1 MNFQFL
7 AIFLVCICIPSIYA
21 DDESLQSNKTKEG
34 PSLSSK
40 IQPILIQWQQAE
52 NQSEFAQIN
61 NIPTIDEKIKIY
73 IYLDNKE
80 MREKLPPEITVTG
93 FDGNLVGALVTA
105 DDLYTLDKLDYIQKV
120 TVPVLAQTPPI
131 PQIENQDSDV
141 YKDNKFDS
149 TYWVFILV
157 AVIFLAIIIIKK
169 RKTLKTNP
177 QKN

>member
-21 DDESLQSNKTKEG
+21 DDESLQFNKTKEES
-34 PSLSSK
+34 SLSSK

-52 NQSEFAQIN
+52 NQKEFAQIN
-61 NIPTIDEKIKIY
+61 NIPTIDEKVKI
-73 IYLDNKE
+73 
-80 MREKLPPEITVTG
+80 
-93 FDGNLVGALVTA
+93 
-105 DDLYTLDKLDYIQKV
+105 
-120 TVPVLAQTPPI
+120 LAQIPPI
-131 PQIENQDSDV
+131 SQIENQDSDV